1 MNAFNQTNPGK
12 SLRSVSIIGVGS
24 TPFVEILKHPETEGL
39 TEGEL
44 FGFAA
49 LQAMED
55 AGVSPQDVQ
64 FFFHGCASPMGGS
77 NVISPNMTVAEWFG
91 MRGKG
96 SAHHSEACCTG
107 YIGLD
112 LAVEAI
118 ASGKYDVVVTGGI
131 DFGDALVDPPL
142 PSYRRK
148 SFDFMEFQ
156 ASTAWL
162 YPNDYSR
169 HLLFNNGSE
178 YCAAWYREH
187 AGITNDQLDKAL

>member
-1 MNAFNQTNPGK
+1 MNPINQTNPGK

-24 TPFVEILKHPETEGL
+24 TPFVEILKHQETEGL

-44 FGFAA
+44 FGYAA

-55 AGVSPQDVQ
+55 AGVSPKDVQ
-64 FFFHGCASPMGGS
+64 FYYHGCASPMGGS
-77 NVISPNMTVAEWFG
+77 NVISPNMSVAEWFG
-91 MRGKG
+91 MRGKA
-96 SAHHSEACCTG
+96 SVHHSEACCTG
-107 YIGLD
+107 YLGLD

-131 DFGDALVDPPL
+131 DFGDALVIPEL

-148 SFDFMEFQ
+148 SFDFMAFQ

-169 HLLFNNGSE
+169 HLLF
-178 YCAAWYREH
+178 H
-187 AGITNDQLDKAL
+187 PVT